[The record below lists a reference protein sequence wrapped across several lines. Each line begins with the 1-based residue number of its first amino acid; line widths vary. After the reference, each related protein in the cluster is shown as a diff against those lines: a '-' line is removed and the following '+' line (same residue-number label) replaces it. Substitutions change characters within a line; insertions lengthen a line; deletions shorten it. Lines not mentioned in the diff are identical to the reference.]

1 MRRLV
6 RLWCACSRAKEASC
20 RLKKKCGTGS
30 ERGVR
35 WRTDM
40 PSGSCYNQSMETS
53 APTKKPT
60 DIDDATVASAIWV
73 LAATAWFVM
82 AILFVRNGLF
92 SAVLLLI
99 IALICLPGMRAAF
112 RQRTGVRIPGL
123 ATASAIVA
131 LAVGSFA
138 SAGRNI
144 EVSAG
149 GQASDESTLGANAA
163 EPTVIGGQLPSSSVA
178 ATGSEL

>member
-1 MRRLV
+1 MH
-6 RLWCACSRAKEASC
+6 A
-20 RLKKKCGTGS
+20 GS
-30 ERGVR
+30 G
-35 WRTDM
+35 
-40 PSGSCYNQSMETS
+40 YNQSMETS
-53 APTKKPT
+53 APTKEQA

-82 AILFVRNGLF
+82 AVLFVRNGLF

-112 RQRTGVRIPGL
+112 RQKTGIRIPGL

-131 LAVGSFA
+131 LAVSSFT

-144 EVSAG
+144 DMRQSRQPVAASTG
-149 GQASDESTLGANAA
+149 GQTGGESTLGANVA
-163 EPTVIGGQLPSSSVA
+163 EPTVMGGQLPSSSVA
-178 ATGSEL
+178 AAENEP

>member
-1 MRRLV
+1 
-6 RLWCACSRAKEASC
+6 
-20 RLKKKCGTGS
+20 
-30 ERGVR
+30 VR

-40 PSGSCYNQSMETS
+40 PSRSGYNPSMETIT
-53 APTKKPT
+53 PTEERA
-60 DIDDATVASAIWV
+60 DMDDATVASALWV

-112 RQRTGVRIPGL
+112 RQKTGLRIPGL

-144 EVSAG
+144 DMRQSGQPTAASAVDQTG
-149 GQASDESTLGANAA
+149 SESSLGANVAD
-163 EPTVIGGQLPSSSVA
+163 PTVMGGQLPSVDA
-178 ATGSEL
+178 EENAL